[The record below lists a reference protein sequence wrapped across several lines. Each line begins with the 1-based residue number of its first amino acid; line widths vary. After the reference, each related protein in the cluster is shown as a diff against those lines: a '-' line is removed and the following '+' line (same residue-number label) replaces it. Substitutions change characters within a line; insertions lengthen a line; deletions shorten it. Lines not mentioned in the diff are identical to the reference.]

1 MSRNKGMDTEINT
14 RDPLEIAYHHINC
27 AHSLSLLIQSNLKN
41 LSNLTNKS
49 SFPVTLLSGYV
60 AI

>member
-1 MSRNKGMDTEINT
+1 MDTEINT

-27 AHSLSLLIQSNLKN
+27 AHLLSLLIQSNLKN
-41 LSNLTNKS
+41 LCNLTNKS